1 MRVKYI
7 SETQS
12 YAAPTDIDVDSM
24 CIDIIFYN
32 NSAATVYINGF
43 PVASNG
49 TLEITGNENEL
60 NVTKYK
66 IGWNGAVAGE
76 VVVIRRKYLI

>member
-1 MRVKYI
+1 
-7 SETQS
+7 
-12 YAAPTDIDVDSM
+12 
-24 CIDIIFYN
+24 
-32 NSAATVYINGF
+32 VYINGF

-76 VVVIRRKYLI
+76 VVVIRRKYLV